1 MKKFLG
7 LASIIATGFV
17 HFTAGAGFYIDMQ
30 GVKPKK
36 QAQSLGME
44 GYNLLTGKYYGLVH
58 EIGSGI
64 PMTIKSFGED
74 STLADALFFILPNE
88 WFAYVDERVEELP
101 RVTWDASVG
110 EGQPWV
116 EVLAQ
121 MGKEFGLRFT
131 LDWDQKLLQVHTIP
145 NFTKPDFNDPIV
157 ITDSKNER
165 QLFIYKKEPNLS
177 GYLVKD
183 GEYIPVKVTK

>member
-1 MKKFLG
+1 MKKVLG
-7 LASIIATGFV
+7 MASIIAIGLF
-17 HFTAGAGFYIDMQ
+17 HFEADAGFYIDMQ
-30 GVKPKK
+30 GVKPKE
-36 QAQSLGME
+36 QAQSLGIE

-58 EIGSGI
+58 EIGTGV

-74 STLADALFFILPNE
+74 STLADALFFILPTE

-121 MGKEFGLRFT
+121 MGKEFGL
-131 LDWDQKLLQVHTIP
+131 
-145 NFTKPDFNDPIV
+145 
-157 ITDSKNER
+157 SKIGNCMD
-165 QLFIYKKEPNLS
+165 L
-177 GYLVKD
+177 
-183 GEYIPVKVTK
+183 